1 MLQYYYLLMY
11 QILKESSDYGQMLK
25 FIVQKNWG
33 KKFFFLVKSENLK
46 LLHVNNILG
55 FSLMIKT

>member
-11 QILKESSDYGQMLK
+11 QNLKESSDYGQMLK
-25 FIVQKNWG
+25 IIVQKNWG
-33 KKFFFLVKSENLK
+33 KKFFFVVKLENLK